1 MARNI
6 LDDLNWENEEPEEA
20 NDEPTKASG
29 NVIMLKTFNTEE
41 EAQVCAAA
49 LKSEG
54 IEAHIISSATGG
66 MTPFAYGNI
75 RLFVAEY
82 YEEDALKIIQHLEAK
97 EQILDDPKSSAVYIL
112 VLILIGL
119 FVTSILMYSI
129 QYVLK

>member
-6 LDDLNWENEEPEEA
+6 LDDFNLENEEQEKA
-20 NDEPTKASG
+20 NDETSEALG

-54 IEAHIISSATGG
+54 IEAHVISSATGG

-75 RLFVAEY
+75 RLFVAEH
-82 YEEDALKIIQHLEAK
+82 YEEEAFSIIQQLEAK
-97 EQILDDPKSSAVYIL
+97 EQVFDDPRASAVYIFA
-112 VLILIGL
+112 LILIGL
-119 FVTSILMYSI
+119 FVTSILIYSI
-129 QYVLK
+129 QYILK